1 MIEKSLDIIY
11 NKDYL
16 VIVPEIDEIYIDAF
30 NYSFGNVL
38 LLNDNID
45 DTLFVTNFINNN
57 NFRRIIFVDYRYSYE
72 EIMSNIRDEIEYMCI
87 FTKSLGALSEQKNLN
102 MFNKIFKMYKDE
114 IISKIGFI
122 DKYFYETY
130 NSKEKN
136 ISFISL
142 NIPCDIK
149 TNKYD
154 EKSIGLLN
162 DEKNPRHS
170 FYNELSAIK
179 LSNKYKVKLSEINQT
194 TKEFLELFNISNE
207 KCKKE
212 DLLINNN
219 INLYINFTDS
229 IPLLFIKSMDLG
241 IPCLLGNNYLL
252 DDNNYLKEMLTIKSD
267 DDIDEIKNRLDIVSE
282 NREKIIKEY
291 SKFREDYTKKS
302 TKTIEDFLE
311 KKARKVDTKDSEI
324 LLSVII
330 PVYNTEKY
338 LEKCLI
344 SVIDAIPSESEIIII
359 NDGSK
364 DNSENIIKKYEKKY
378 PDIIRYIKQEN
389 HGLGYVRN
397 VGIKNARGKY
407 IASIDS
413 DDTINIDFFSDALE
427 YLEKDIDVVI
437 YDWLTVTNDDFYETT
452 ALDYIFKEINRYKGL
467 LYTSIMPSTCNKII
481 KKELFNQLDIKYI
494 EDRFEDLSVNPFIL
508 LKAET
513 IKYITKPYYEYYIRS
528 DSIMRSSAG
537 YSMIDV
543 IKLFETRLE
552 KYKSIVN
559 INIDEFKYYT
569 YSWRIEEY
577 IINQLYTIEEKE
589 LKDFINYLY
598 KELKDITLEI
608 FNSEKYDK
616 ILDTLKNSDKEYIIK
631 RNKSFKEGKLEE
643 FILNARKNNSYFKL
657 TPQILYYGYK
667 D

>member
-16 VIVPEIDEIYIDAF
+16 VIVPEIEKIYIEALK
-30 NYSFGNVL
+30 YSLGNIL

-45 DTLFVTNFINNN
+45 DTIFVTEFINNN
-57 NFRRIIFVDYRYSYE
+57 NFRRIIFVDYRYPYE
-72 EIMSNIRDEIEYMCI
+72 EIMSNIREEIEYMCI
-87 FTKSLGALSEQKNLN
+87 FTKSLGALSEPKNLD
-102 MFNKIFKMYKDE
+102 MFNNIFKMYKDG
-114 IISKIGFI
+114 IISKVGFI
-122 DKYFYETY
+122 DRYFYETY
-130 NSKEKN
+130 SSKEKN
-136 ISFISL
+136 VSFISL
-142 NIPCDIK
+142 DIPCDNK

-162 DEKNPRHS
+162 DETNPRHS

-179 LSNKYKVKLSEINQT
+179 LSNKYKVKLSETNKT
-194 TKEFLELFNISNE
+194 TKEFLELFNIPNE
-207 KCKKE
+207 KCRKD
-212 DLLINNN
+212 DLIVNNN

-229 IPLLFIKSMDLG
+229 IPLLFIKSMDNG
-241 IPCLLGNNYLL
+241 IPCILGNNYLL
-252 DDNNYLKEMLTIKSD
+252 DDNNYLKEILTIKSD
-267 DDIDEIKNRLDIVSE
+267 DDIDEIKNRLDIVSK
-282 NREKIIKEY
+282 NREKIINKY

-302 TKTIEDFLE
+302 KKTIEDFLE
-311 KKARKVDTKDSEI
+311 SKIENVDSKDSDI

-330 PVYNTEKY
+330 PVYNTEEY

-344 SVIDAIPSESEIIII
+344 SVIDAIPSKSEIIII

-364 DNSENIIKKYEKKY
+364 DNSERIIKEYEKKY
-378 PDIIRYIKQEN
+378 PDIIRYIKQDN
-389 HGLGYVRN
+389 HGLGHVRN
-397 VGIKNARGKY
+397 VGLKNARGKY

-413 DDTINIDFFSDALE
+413 DDTINIDFFQDALE
-427 YLEKDIDVVI
+427 HLEKDIDVVI
-437 YDWLTVTNDDFYETT
+437 YDWLTITNDDFYETT
-452 ALDYIFKEINRYKGL
+452 ALDYIFKDINRYKGL

-481 KKELFNQLDIKYI
+481 KRELFNQLDLKYI

-513 IKYITKPYYEYYIRS
+513 IKYINRPYYEYYIRS

-552 KYKSIVN
+552 KHKSIVN
-559 INIDEFKYYT
+559 INLDEFKYYT

-589 LKDFINYLY
+589 LKEFINYFS
-598 KELKDITLEI
+598 KELKDVALEI
-608 FNSEKYDK
+608 FDSEEYNRV
-616 ILDTLKNSDKEYIIK
+616 LDTLKESDKDYIIR
-631 RNKSFKEGKLEE
+631 RNKSFKEGKLES
-643 FILNARKNNSYFKL
+643 FILDSRKNNNYFKL
-657 TPQILYYGYK
+657 TPPIIYHGYK